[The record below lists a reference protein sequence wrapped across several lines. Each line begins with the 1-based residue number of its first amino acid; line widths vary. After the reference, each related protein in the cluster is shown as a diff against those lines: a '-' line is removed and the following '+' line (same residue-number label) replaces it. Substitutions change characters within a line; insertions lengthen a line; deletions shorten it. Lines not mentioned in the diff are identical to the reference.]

1 MVEFIGGQRP
11 PLGGGPDGGGP
22 LGGGPGGGAPQGPCG
37 LALCKK
43 VKIIN
48 QVGGTRRG
56 LWDSPQAR
64 SRRAAARADVEE
76 NSD

>member
-11 PLGGGPDGGGP
+11 PFGGGPDGGGP

-43 VKIIN
+43 VKRIN
-48 QVGGTRRG
+48 QEQAAGGRRQEKPLG
-56 LWDSPQAR
+56 RTTSA
-64 SRRAAARADVEE
+64 
-76 NSD
+76 

>member
-43 VKIIN
+43 VKRIS
-48 QVGGTRRG
+48 QVAGGRRS
-56 LWDSPQAR
+56 LWDAPQAR

>member
-37 LALCKK
+37 LALCKEDK
-43 VKIIN
+43 
-48 QVGGTRRG
+48 
-56 LWDSPQAR
+56 
-64 SRRAAARADVEE
+64 E
-76 NSD
+76 N